1 MVTMS
6 PGTEKHTPRIV
17 NRRARLNY
25 MVLESFEAGIV
36 LLGTEVKSLRSGNAD
51 LTSGFA
57 VLENGELVL
66 RDVHIKPYE
75 FGHQFNHEPRRS
87 RRLLLH
93 ASELKRLSGKL
104 VQGCTLIPLAMY
116 FNRRGKIKVEL
127 GLCRGK
133 QLYDK
138 RETIR
143 RRTEEREVRRTM
155 AERRKS

>member
-1 MVTMS
+1 M
-6 PGTEKHTPRIV
+6 PPAAEQHTPRIV
-17 NRRARLNY
+17 NRRARANY
-25 MVLESFEAGIV
+25 TVLESFEAGIA
-36 LLGTEVKSLRSGNAD
+36 LLGTEVKSVRSGNAD

-57 VLENGELVL
+57 GLENGELVL
-66 RDVHIKPYE
+66 REVHIKPYE

-138 RETIR
+138 RDAIR
-143 RRTEEREVRRTM
+143 RRTAEREADRALAARRN
-155 AERRKS
+155 S